1 MLCQDKDFYNKGY
14 NLIVGVDEAGR
25 GPLCGPVVAGA
36 VILPKN
42 YYNEHINDSKKLSP
56 KQREIAFKEILKN
69 AVCFGIGYVSAE
81 EIDKINIYE
90 ASRIAM
96 IKAIKNIS
104 IKQEFDLVISDDMP
118 MKLPNIKVIPFIK
131 GDAKFEC
138 VAAGSILAK
147 VCRDHYMIA
156 MSKKYPLYH
165 FDKNKGYGTKEHMLA
180 LDKYGPIKGFHRY
193 TYEPVRKS
201 FVKQLK
207 LF

>member
-25 GPLCGPVVAGA
+25 GSLCGPVVAGA

-42 YYNEHINDSKKLSP
+42 YYNEHINDSKKLTP
-56 KQREIAFKEILKN
+56 KRREIAFKEILKN
-69 AVCFGIGYVSAE
+69 AICFGIGYVSAE
-81 EIDKINIYE
+81 EINKINIYE

-104 IKQEFDLVISDDMP
+104 IKQKFDLVISDDMP

-147 VCRDHYMIA
+147 VCRDHYMEA
-156 MSKKYPLYH
+156 MAKKYPEYKLE
-165 FDKNKGYGTKEHMLA
+165 KNKGYPTKEHVELVS
-180 LDKYGPIKGFHRY
+180 KYGPIKGFYRY
-193 TYEPVRKS
+193 TYNPVKIAYIKS
-201 FVKQLK
+201 LK
-207 LF
+207 IL